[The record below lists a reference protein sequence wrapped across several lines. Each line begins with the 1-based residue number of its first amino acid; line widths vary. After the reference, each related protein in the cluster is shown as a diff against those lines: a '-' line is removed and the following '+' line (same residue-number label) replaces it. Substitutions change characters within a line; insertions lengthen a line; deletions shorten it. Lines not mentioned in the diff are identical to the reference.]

1 MQIRLRHQ
9 PAGIAL
15 LIVMCAIFV
24 LSILAAGLAY
34 SMKVEGTL
42 AQHADTDQRLVWL
55 GRSGAELARWVLVQE
70 TTTQP
75 FDSLNQIWAGG
86 TGSMGETNSPLHG
99 IDLKNYTIG
108 DGTVSLNIIDL
119 DRYANINSPTGAPL
133 ITQALTLM
141 GVDAGQISV
150 VSDSIQD
157 WVQGGDTPRIAGA
170 KNEYYL
176 GLDPPYNCKE
186 APMDDLSELLLVK
199 GIWDHP
205 EIYWGGAAT
214 NHPGPSFQHHLG
226 FGNAGEVPNYP
237 FGLVDVFT
245 PFSSGYININTADRN
260 VLQIVMMAAGMDI
273 GSAETSADGILK
285 YRAGPDGVE
294 GDADDTPF
302 PTVNLIA
309 AAGVN
314 PAALDQI
321 NRSRLCDVHSAAF
334 KVTITAKLGNY
345 SRDFNAILFRDP
357 RNPRSVQIVR
367 FYWNY

>member
-1 MQIRLRHQ
+1 MKISTRHQ

-34 SMKVEGTL
+34 SMKVESTL
-42 AQHADTDQRLVWL
+42 AQHADTNQRLVWL
-55 GRSGAELARWVLVQE
+55 GRSGVELARWVLAQE
-70 TTTQP
+70 ATTQP

-86 TGSMGETNSPLHG
+86 SGSMGETNSPLAG
-99 IDLKNYTIG
+99 IDLKNYPIG

-119 DRYANINSPTGAPL
+119 ERYANINGTGSPL
-133 ITQALTLM
+133 VQQALTLM

-157 WVQGGDTPRIAGA
+157 WVQGGKAPRIAGA
-170 KNEYYL
+170 KDEYYL
-176 GLDPPYNCKE
+176 GLNPPYNCKE

-214 NHPGPSFQHHLG
+214 NHPGASFQHHLG
-226 FGNAGEVPNYP
+226 FGSSPGEVPNYP
-237 FGLVDVFT
+237 FGLVDLFT
-245 PFSSGYININTADRN
+245 PFSTGHININTAN
-260 VLQIVMMAAGMDI
+260 ATVLQLLPGVDADT
-273 GSAETSADGILK
+273 AESILK

-302 PTVNLIA
+302 QNVNQIT

-314 PAALDQI
+314 PAAIAQI
-321 NRSRLCDVHSAAF
+321 GRLCDVHSTTF
-334 KVTITAKLGNY
+334 KVTVTAQIGNY
-345 SRDFNAILFRDP
+345 KRDFNAILYRDP
-357 RNPRSVQIVR
+357 RNPRNVQVVR